1 MRQTLLFGVL
11 ENMQRNQN
19 RQNPNLKFFEFGKTY
34 FKFPAEYKEKQELI
48 LCITGEKYNER
59 WNSDKALVSYFTLK
73 GLVTALFDRL
83 GLTPHLQEK
92 ELQNEL
98 FSQGQEL
105 DLFKKSICQLGF
117 VKDEILSHFDL
128 KNPVFCAVI
137 DLDLVLQNLQTVKTQ
152 FKELPKTFSVR
163 RDFSLLLNKNIQFKE
178 LEKIAKLSNKNI
190 LKSVCLF
197 DVYEGD
203 KIEEGKKS
211 YALSFTFQDD
221 EKTLTDEE
229 IDKVMSTIKGDF
241 EKNLGAVLRS

>member
-1 MRQTLLFGVL
+1 MLFSGL
-11 ENMQRNQN
+11 EAISYNINRRNSD
-19 RQNPNLKFFEFGKTY
+19 LKFFEFGKTY
-34 FKFPAEYKEKQELI
+34 FKFSTEYKEKQELI
-48 LCITGEKYNER
+48 LCITGEKYSER
-59 WNSDKALVSYFTLK
+59 WNSDKALVSYYTLK

-92 ELQNEL
+92 ELQNNL

-163 RDFSLLLNKNIQFKE
+163 RDFSLLLNKNIKE
-178 LEKIAKLSNKNI
+178 CFGSL
-190 LKSVCLF
+190 
-197 DVYEGD
+197 
-203 KIEEGKKS
+203 
-211 YALSFTFQDD
+211 
-221 EKTLTDEE
+221 
-229 IDKVMSTIKGDF
+229 
-241 EKNLGAVLRS
+241 